1 LLVRAILTTLV
12 PSDAKGSTLRG
23 AGSAANA
30 TLRFKVELASES
42 YDRYDVHR
50 TGMVTGDIDG
60 IGMTGTTARDLCAF
74 KDLRPIAPGK
84 RRRVYASDHTDS

>member
-23 AGSAANA
+23 AGSAANS

-42 YDRYDVHR
+42 YDRYDVAIER
-50 TGMVTGDIDG
+50 EWLPATSMVS
-60 IGMTGTTARDLCAF
+60 A
-74 KDLRPIAPGK
+74 
-84 RRRVYASDHTDS
+84 